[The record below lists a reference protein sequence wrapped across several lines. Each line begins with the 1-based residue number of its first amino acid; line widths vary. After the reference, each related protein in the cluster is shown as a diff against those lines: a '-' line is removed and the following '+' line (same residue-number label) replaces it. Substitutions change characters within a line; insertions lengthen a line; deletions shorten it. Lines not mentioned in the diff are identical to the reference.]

1 VSRWLHLSKETQNT
15 CDRPRGI
22 ARVATAAAV
31 FGVAL
36 LCPVPGWGQSQL
48 TSQSTSQSS
57 AQSGSQSA
65 KPDSTQTSKHKLG
78 PLEIYGSWRVRVEGW
93 DWFEGSSGNNSYAF
107 PHSLL
112 RVAIGQESENFDW
125 QVEAAQDAI
134 FMLPRDAIV
143 AAPQGQLGLGGTY
156 YAANGN
162 GRNNANGFVK
172 QAYFGINHLGR
183 GKLRLGRFEYLDGT
197 EVKPKDATLAAL
209 VQTRIAQRLIGNFGW
224 SAVGRSYDGGQ
235 FSYNFGENNLTL
247 VGARATR
254 GVYQVDG
261 MGELDVDLYYGAFTV
276 PVEARHGAGELRL
289 FGVGYIDHRTAVLKT
304 DNRSSAARA
313 ADHGQIQIGTYGG
326 DYLHVFN
333 TAAVG
338 KFDFLLWGAIQTG
351 AWGQLTQRAGA
362 FVGEFGWQ
370 PPVKTLKPWLSAGY
384 SYGSGD
390 GNSKDSVHGTFFQ
403 VLPTPR
409 PYARFPFYD
418 MENNE
423 DFYGSLNLRPHSKL
437 ALRSELHALRLSSR
451 NDLWYLGGG
460 AFQPH
465 TFGYT
470 GRPSNGNRSLANVW
484 DLSADY
490 QATRTFAVG
499 LYYGH
504 AWGKAVIASIYPKD
518 PNGQLAYVETNLRF

>member
-1 VSRWLHLSKETQNT
+1 MKEAQNACVWSYSVT
-15 CDRPRGI
+15 C
-22 ARVATAAAV
+22 AATVVAL
-31 FGVAL
+31 FGLAL
-36 LCPVPGWGQSQL
+36 LCPVPGWSQSQL
-48 TSQSTSQSS
+48 PSQTILQSQ
-57 AQSGSQSA
+57 AQSGSEPA
-65 KPDSTQTSKHKLG
+65 RPDSAQTSKHKLG
-78 PLEIYGSWRVRVEGW
+78 PLEISGNWRVRMEGW
-93 DWFEGSSGNNSYAF
+93 DWFEGNSGQNSYAF

-112 RVAIGQESENFDW
+112 RVAIRQESEDFDW
-125 QVEAAQDAI
+125 QVEAAQDSI
-134 FMLPRDAIV
+134 LMLPRDAVV

-162 GRNNANGFVK
+162 GRNNANAFVK
-172 QAYFGINHLGR
+172 QAYFQINRLGQGHL
-183 GKLRLGRFEYLDGT
+183 KLGRFEYLDGT
-197 EVKPKDATLAAL
+197 EVKPKDATIAAL
-209 VQTRIAQRLIGNFGW
+209 VQTRVAQRLIGNFGW

-235 FSYNFGENNLTL
+235 FSYDFGKNSLTL
-247 VGARATR
+247 LGARTTR
-254 GVYQVDG
+254 GVYQIDA
-261 MGELDVDLYYGAFTV
+261 MGELDVDIYYGAFTV

-289 FGVGYIDHRTAVLKT
+289 FGVGYIDHRTTVLKT
-304 DNRSSAARA
+304 DNRSLLVRT
-313 ADHGQIQIGTYGG
+313 ADHGEIQIGTYGA

-333 TAAVG
+333 TASAG

-351 AWGQLTQRAGA
+351 AWGRLTQRAGA
-362 FVGEFGWQ
+362 FVGELGWQ
-370 PPVKTLKPWLSAGY
+370 PPVKILNPWLSTGY

-390 GNSKDSVHGTFFQ
+390 RNSTDSVHGTFFQ

-409 PYARFPFYD
+409 PYARFPFYN

-470 GRPSNGNRSLANVW
+470 GRPSGGNRSLANVW
-484 DLSADY
+484 DISVDY
-490 QATRTFAVG
+490 QATRAFAVG

-504 AWGKAVIASIYPKD
+504 AWGKAVIAGIYPKD
-518 PNGQLAYVETNLRF
+518 RDGQLAYVETNLRF

>member
-1 VSRWLHLSKETQNT
+1 
-15 CDRPRGI
+15 
-22 ARVATAAAV
+22 
-31 FGVAL
+31 
-36 LCPVPGWGQSQL
+36 
-48 TSQSTSQSS
+48 
-57 AQSGSQSA
+57 
-65 KPDSTQTSKHKLG
+65 
-78 PLEIYGSWRVRVEGW
+78 VEGW
-93 DWFEGSSGNNSYAF
+93 DWFEGNSGQNSYAF

-112 RVAIGQESENFDW
+112 RVAIGQESKRLDW
-125 QVEAAQDAI
+125 QVEAAQDLI
-134 FMLPRDAIV
+134 LMLPRDAAV

-162 GRNNANGFVK
+162 GRNNANAFIK
-172 QAYFGINHLGR
+172 QAYVQINHLGQ

-224 SAVGRSYDGGQ
+224 SAVGRSYDGVQ
-235 FSYNFGENNLTL
+235 FSYNFHQNNVTFL
-247 VGARATR
+247 ASRPTR
-254 GVYQVDG
+254 GVYQIDG
-261 MGELDVDLYYGAFTV
+261 MGELDVDLFYGTLTV
-276 PVEARHGAGELRL
+276 PVQYDHGAGEFRA
-289 FGVGYIDHRTAVLKT
+289 FGVGYVDHRRRLVKT
-304 DNRSSAARA
+304 DNRPGTSKCPSVP
-313 ADHGQIQIGTYGG
+313 ADCSMIEIGTYGG
-326 DYLHVFN
+326 DYVHVFN
-333 TAAVG
+333 TAASG
-338 KFDFLLWGAIQTG
+338 KFNFLVWGAFQTG
-351 AWGQLTQRAGA
+351 SWGNLTQRAGA

-390 GNSKDSVHGTFFQ
+390 GNSTDSVHGTFFQ

-409 PYARFPFYD
+409 LYARFPFYD

-423 DFYGSLNLRPHSKL
+423 DFYGSLNVRPHAKL
-437 ALRSELHALRLSSR
+437 AVRSELHALRLADKT
-451 NDLWYLGGG
+451 DLWYVGGG
-460 AFQPH
+460 AFQPK

-490 QATRTFAVG
+490 QVTRTFAVG

-518 PNGQLAYVETNLRF
+518 RNGQLAYVETNLRF

>member
-1 VSRWLHLSKETQNT
+1 MSKEAQSVCSWYCGVT
-15 CDRPRGI
+15 R
-22 ARVATAAAV
+22 AATAAAL
-31 FGVAL
+31 FGLAL
-36 LCPVPGWGQSQL
+36 LCSVSAWGQSQL
-48 TSQSTSQSS
+48 VSQSMSQSQ
-57 AQSGSQSA
+57 AQAGPQST
-65 KPDSTQTSKHKLG
+65 KTDSTQPSKHKLG
-78 PLEIYGSWRVRVEGW
+78 PLEISGNWRVRLEGW
-93 DWFEGSSGNNSYAF
+93 NWFEGSSGNNSYAF

-112 RVAIGQESENFDW
+112 RVAIGQESKDFDW
-125 QVEAAQDAI
+125 QVEAAQDVI
-134 FMLPRDAIV
+134 LMLPRDAVV

-162 GRNNANGFVK
+162 GRNNANAFIR
-172 QAYFGINHLGR
+172 QAYFQANHLGQ
-183 GKLRLGRFEYLDGT
+183 GKLKLGRFEYFDGT

-224 SAVGRSYDGGQ
+224 SAVGRSFDGAQ
-235 FSYNFGENNLTL
+235 FDYNWGKGDFTL
-247 VGARATR
+247 MGARPTR
-254 GVYQVDG
+254 GVYQIDA

-276 PVEARHGAGELRL
+276 PVEAKHGAGELRL

-304 DNRSSAARA
+304 DNRSPSARA
-313 ADHGQIQIGTYGG
+313 ADHGQIQIGTYGA

-333 TAAVG
+333 TAAAG

-370 PPVKTLKPWLSAGY
+370 PPVKSLKPWLSAGY

-390 GNSKDSVHGTFFQ
+390 GNSKDSIHGTFFQ

-423 DFYGSLNLRPHSKL
+423 DFYGSLNVRPHSKL
-437 ALRSELHALRLSSR
+437 ALRSELHALRLADKT
-451 NDLWYLGGG
+451 DLWYVGGG
-460 AFQPH
+460 AFQTK

-484 DLSADY
+484 DVSADY
-490 QATRTFAVG
+490 QMTRGFAVG

-518 PNGQLAYVETNLRF
+518 SNGQFAYVETNLRF

>member
-1 VSRWLHLSKETQNT
+1 MSRWLHLSKEARND
-15 CDRPRGI
+15 CVRPCS
-22 ARVATAAAV
+22 AATAAAL
-31 FGVAL
+31 FGLVL
-36 LCPVPGWGQSQL
+36 LCPIPGWGQSQL
-48 TSQSTSQSS
+48 ASQSVSQSQ
-57 AQSGSQSA
+57 AQSGSQPP
-65 KPDSTQTSKHKLG
+65 KPDSTQTTKHKLG
-78 PLEIYGSWRVRVEGW
+78 PLEISGNWRVRVEGW
-93 DWFEGSSGNNSYAF
+93 DWFEGSSGQNSYAF

-112 RVAIGQESENFDW
+112 RVAIGQESKRLDW

-134 FMLPRDAIV
+134 LLLPRNAVV
-143 AAPQGQLGLGGTY
+143 AAPQGQLGPGGTY

-162 GRNNANGFVK
+162 GRNNVNAFVK
-172 QAYFGINHLGR
+172 QAYVQINHLGQGR
-183 GKLRLGRFEYLDGT
+183 LKLGRFEYFDGA
-197 EVKPKDATLAAL
+197 EVKPKDATLAAI
-209 VQTRIAQRLIGNFGW
+209 VQTRIAQRLIGNFSF
-224 SAVGRSYDGGQ
+224 SAVERSYDGAQ
-235 FSYNFGENNLTL
+235 FHYALGKGDVTVF
-247 VGARATR
+247 GARTTR
-254 GVYQVDG
+254 GVYQIDG
-261 MGELDVDLYYGAFTV
+261 MGELSVDVYYGALTL
-276 PVEARHGAGELRL
+276 PTGAEHSAGELRL
-289 FGVGYIDHRTAVLKT
+289 FGLGYIDHRTGVLKT
-304 DNRSSAARA
+304 DNRPQAARS
-313 ADHGQIQIGTYGG
+313 ADHGEIQIGTYGG

-333 TAAVG
+333 TGTTG
-338 KFDFLLWGAIQTG
+338 KFDFFVWGAVQTG
-351 AWGQLTQRAGA
+351 AWERLTQRAGA

-390 GNSKDSVHGTFFQ
+390 GNSSDSVHGTFFQ

-409 PYARFPFYD
+409 LYARTPFYN

-470 GRPSNGNRSLANVW
+470 GRPSNGNRSVANVW